1 VPAFLDA
8 SVLVRYIMD
17 DPPAMAERAQRLIES
32 ETELQITETALV
44 ETACV
49 LLRTYRLARAE
60 IVDLLIDLLQ
70 RQNVSV
76 HPLDKRLVI
85 TALLLCRP
93 SGRVSFGD
101 ALIWAAA
108 RHAGPST
115 VYSFDR
121 RFPADGLEV
130 RQP

>member
-8 SVLVRYIMD
+8 SVLVRYLTD
-17 DPPAMAERAQRLIES
+17 DLPEMAERAERLIES
-32 ETELQITETALV
+32 EAELWITETALI
-44 ETACV
+44 ETAYV
-49 LLRTYRLARAE
+49 LLRTYGLARAD
-60 IVDLLIDLLQ
+60 IVDLLVDLLQ
-70 RQNVSV
+70 RQNVTV
-76 HPLDKRLVI
+76 HQLDKRLVI

-101 ALIWAAA
+101 ALIWAVA
-108 RHAGPST
+108 RHAGPSI

>member
-1 VPAFLDA
+1 MPDFLDA

-17 DPPAMAERAQRLIES
+17 DPPAMAERAQRLIDS
-32 ETELQITETALV
+32 EVELWITETALI
-44 ETACV
+44 ETSHV
-49 LLRTYRLARAE
+49 LLHIYGLPRAD
-60 IVDLLIDLLQ
+60 IVDLLIYLLQ

-76 HPLDKRLVI
+76 HQLDKRLVI

-108 RHAGPST
+108 RHAGPSI